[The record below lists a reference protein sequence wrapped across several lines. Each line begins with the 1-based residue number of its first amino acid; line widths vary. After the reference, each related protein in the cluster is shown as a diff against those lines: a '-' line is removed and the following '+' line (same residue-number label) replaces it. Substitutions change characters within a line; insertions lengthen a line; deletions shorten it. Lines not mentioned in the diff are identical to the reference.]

1 MKKNAIILSA
11 LISSSFAFSQVG
23 INTSDPRASF
33 DITAKISTGTDKTP
47 EGLLIPRVDRLRAQ
61 SMSSLET
68 STLIYVNSVATGSQ
82 GGNAVNIDKEGYY
95 YFDGALWMKLNAD
108 ANFISSENIYNSDG
122 ALTTNRVVTQ
132 GASTLSFEG
141 QSVNGFSID
150 NKTFSIDSRNH
161 RIGFGTKT
169 PSSKFEI
176 VSDNEGSG
184 AQNNFY
190 FKGFGTSKEPSLL
203 LVSSNGT
210 EATPTNLANGDN
222 IGSVY
227 FGPRANN
234 TFNTVGGSAINS
246 KYRGDGTT
254 LLTDLLFRTSNAD
267 RIRIDE
273 NGNVGIGTSA
283 PSAKVDILG
292 DTFGIKRA
300 QGGGSWDNIWFDIS
314 NASAPSINASGA
326 ETGLQFRVGANTAGT
341 YGNSQTLA
349 TVATMRPNGNMGIGT
364 ESPNNNAILE
374 LSATNKGFLPPRLT
388 TAQRDAIP
396 AASRPAGLMV
406 YNTNTNCM
414 DFWNSSTWV
423 STCAV
428 TAPPAGIITAITC
441 ASATNNGTIVT
452 GSNNSVSSSIPYT
465 GGNGGSHG
473 GQTVAS
479 TGVTGL
485 TAILAAGSFA
495 NGAGSLNYIITGTP
509 SSIGTANFAIIIG
522 GQTCTLSRTVTFPVG
537 TVSSL
542 NCAAAINNGT
552 LTGGTAASGVS
563 SVISYTG
570 GNTGTYGGQVITS
583 TGVTGLTATLTA
595 GAFAN
600 GNGNLTYNIT
610 GTPSGSGTANF
621 AINIG
626 GQTCSLSRT
635 VNATAGTVTQLN
647 CTSTTQSG
655 TLTNDSVASGV
666 TATVPYTGGNGG
678 TYAAQSI
685 QSTGVPGLTATI
697 SAGSF
702 VNGNGNLT
710 FTISGKP
717 LGEGTASFALNIGGK
732 ICTFTITVNAINSGT
747 ITCSSPGYYPYPNVN
762 NKYFQCVLI
771 GGKYYY
777 YVYTCPAGAGFN
789 PATRL
794 CEVGYGQ

>member
-1 MKKNAIILSA
+1 MILRAHKETKKIKKMKKNAIILSA

-23 INTSDPRASF
+23 INTPNPRATF
-33 DITAKISTGTDKTP
+33 DITAKTSTGTDRTS
-47 EGLLIPRVDRLRAQ
+47 EGLLVPRVDRLRAQ
-61 SMSSLET
+61 SMSSVET
-68 STLIYVNSVATGSQ
+68 STLIYINSIATGSQ

-95 YFDGALWMKLNAD
+95 YFDGALWVKLNAD
-108 ANFISSENIYNSDG
+108 ASAITSQNIYNSDG
-122 ALTTNRVVTQ
+122 TLTTNRTVTQ
-132 GASTLSFEG
+132 GANTLTFQG
-141 QSVNGFSID
+141 QSVNSFSID
-150 NKTFSIDSRNH
+150 NKTFSIDSKNH
-161 RIGFGTKT
+161 RVGFGTKT

-190 FKGFGTSKEPSLL
+190 FKGFGTSKEPALL

-210 EATPTNLANGDN
+210 EAAPTNLVNGDN

-234 TFNTVGGSAINS
+234 TFNTVSGTAINS

-273 NGNVGIGTSA
+273 NGNVGIGTTA
-283 PSAKVDILG
+283 PSAKVDIVG
-292 DTFGIKRA
+292 NTFGIKRA
-300 QGGGSWDNIWFDIS
+300 QGAGSWDNIWLDLS
-314 NASAPSINASGA
+314 NAYAPSINASGA

-341 YGNSQTLA
+341 YGNTQTLA
-349 TVATMRPNGNMGIGT
+349 TVATMQPNGNMGIGT

-414 DFWNSSTWV
+414 DFWNSNVWV

-428 TAPPAGIITAITC
+428 TTPPAGIITAITC

-465 GGNGGSHG
+465 GGNGGTHG
-473 GQTVAS
+473 GQTVTS
-479 TGVTGL
+479 TGVNGL
-485 TAILAAGSFA
+485 TATLAAGSFA
-495 NGAGSLNYIITGTP
+495 NGAGSLTYIITGIP
-509 SSIGTANFAIIIG
+509 SA
-522 GQTCTLSRTVTFPVG
+522 
-537 TVSSL
+537 
-542 NCAAAINNGT
+542 
-552 LTGGTAASGVS
+552 
-563 SVISYTG
+563 
-570 GNTGTYGGQVITS
+570 
-583 TGVTGLTATLTA
+583 
-595 GAFAN
+595 
-600 GNGNLTYNIT
+600 
-610 GTPSGSGTANF
+610 SGTANF

-635 VNATAGTVTQLN
+635 VNASAGTITQLN
-647 CTSTTQSG
+647 CTSATQNGS
-655 TLTNDSVASGV
+655 LTNDSVASGV

-685 QSTGVPGLTATI
+685 QSTGVPGLTATL
-697 SAGSF
+697 SAGNF

-710 FTISGKP
+710 YTISGKP
-717 LGEGTASFALNIGGK
+717 LGEGTASFAVNIGGK
-732 ICTFTITVNAINSGT
+732 TCTLTVTVNAINSGT
-747 ITCSSPGYYPYPNVN
+747 ITCSSPGYYPYPNVK

-771 GGKYYY
+771 GSKYYY
-777 YVYTCPAGAGFN
+777 YVYTCPAGSGFN
-789 PATRL
+789 PATNL